1 MPTRSDAPA
10 SVFPPRPIPESYWV
24 QPGRLLVGEHPAYQS
39 RSTAVD
45 RLQRFLQ
52 AGITCFVD
60 LTETREIPTYQ
71 ASLPATSWT
80 GRSIAYL
87 REPIRDHGLP
97 DSREVVARVL
107 ARIDEA
113 LAAGHVVYLHCRA
126 GIGRSALVAGCWLA
140 SRRGTSGGT
149 LDELQDL
156 WLQSAK
162 SAIWPVVPETEEQA
176 AFVRDWMPA
185 KEAQAVIDRPPQ
197 SSGLAERVKGALY
210 GLAIGDAMGTGAAA
224 GGESAGQWSQH
235 TSLTLCLGESLLELG
250 RFDARDQM
258 TRYLRWQRDGH
269 LSSSGRPAAATP
281 DVARALSAVQWR
293 RQPMAGSHDPKDRST
308 ASLPRVLAAVLYGW
322 PDIAAAVALSG
333 ECSRTTHQS
342 PVIIDACRY
351 YGALLCGALRGDAPR
366 VVLGGLYEP
375 VPGLWSKAHLK
386 PDVLAMASSVQGRA
400 VPTAAIAGDPDAVR
414 AVAHAR
420 FAIEAATDFE
430 SALRRALDHGRDPA
444 VDGALT
450 GALAGALLGER
461 ALPPGRLAAL
471 ARFDVLESMAG
482 RFLAHLRADPG
493 RGMPGETTR

>member
-1 MPTRSDAPA
+1 M
-10 SVFPPRPIPESYWV
+10 
-24 QPGRLLVGEHPAYQS
+24 GEHPAYPS
-39 RSTAVD
+39 RSATGD
-45 RLQRFLQ
+45 RLQRFIQ
-52 AGITCFVD
+52 AGVTCFVD
-60 LTETREIPTYQ
+60 LTEVREISAYQ

-107 ARIDEA
+107 GRIDEA

-140 SRRGTSGGT
+140 SRRGTSEYT

-162 SAIWPVVPETEEQA
+162 SELWPVVPETEEQA

-185 KEAQAVIDRPPQ
+185 QEAQSVIDRPPQ
-197 SSGLAERVKGALY
+197 SIGLAERVKGALY
-210 GLAIGDAMGTGAAA
+210 GLAIGDALGTGAAA
-224 GGESAGQWSQH
+224 GDESAGQWSQH
-235 TSLTLCLGESLLELG
+235 TSLALCLGESLLELG

-269 LSSSGRPAAATP
+269 LSSSGRPSVATP
-281 DVARALSAVQWR
+281 DVARALAAFQWR

-322 PDIAAAVALSG
+322 PDIAAAIALCG
-333 ECSRTTHQS
+333 ECPRTTHQS

-375 VPGLWSKAHLK
+375 VPGLWSKAQLK
-386 PDVLAMASSVQGRA
+386 PEVLAMARTVQGH
-400 VPTAAIAGDPDAVR
+400 AAPMAAHAGDPDAVR
-414 AVAHAR
+414 SVACARLAV
-420 FAIEAATDFE
+420 EGATDFE
-430 SALRRALDHGRDPA
+430 SALRRAVDHGREA
-444 VDGALT
+444 ALDGALT

-461 ALPPGRLAAL
+461 ALPPRRLATL
-471 ARFDVLESMAG
+471 ARFGVLESMAG
-482 RFLAHLRADPG
+482 RFLARLRADPD
-493 RGMPGETTR
+493 RGMPGASLR